1 MSNAQLHAQTQEQFQ
16 RIDQRV
22 DALLDI
28 TETQKILANDMGNE
42 LTAQNQMLQD
52 VSSHMDKA
60 QLQVDKANA
69 AVYEAK
75 ASGTTCAGWILIIIL
90 IVAIL
95 CVWIFVK
102 R

>member
-52 VSSHMDKA
+52 VSTHMDKA
-60 QLQVDKANA
+60 QLQVDKAHA
-69 AVYEAK
+69 AVIEAK